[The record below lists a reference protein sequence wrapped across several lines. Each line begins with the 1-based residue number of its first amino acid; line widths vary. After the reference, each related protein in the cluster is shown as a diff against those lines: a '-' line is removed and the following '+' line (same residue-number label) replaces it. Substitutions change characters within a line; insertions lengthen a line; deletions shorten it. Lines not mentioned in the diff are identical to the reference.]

1 MDGVVTKRSYLA
13 LGECPAFANIEG
25 STMAVRFT
33 TCPFEV
39 IAGDQAGIVIEDRKT
54 GQFWRLSN
62 DQAREFGRLL
72 GRQRR
77 LAERREN
84 APSSFLKPKPG
95 G

>member
-1 MDGVVTKRSYLA
+1 MGRVVMPHGASDS
-13 LGECPAFANIEG
+13 EG
-25 STMAVRFT
+25 ATMPVYFT

-39 IAGDQAGIVIEDRKT
+39 IASDKAGIMIEDRKT
-54 GQFWRLSN
+54 GQSWQLSN
-62 DQAREFGRLL
+62 QQAREF

-84 APSSFLKPKPG
+84 APSSFLKPRPG